1 MRRIEWNHKVE
12 LTVTEGDN
20 MNVIVAENLTPYQ
33 LDDLIY
39 VMNDEVLNDFMDL
52 RLRRTIVETLA
63 TQPKH
68 GYTDIDALKSVV
80 LQELQPFHDVIEH
93 KQATVKSAGFNNA
106 FDGTIDTL
114 NKMGVVDN
122 DYDPEQGYRISGAK
136 LTKVG
141 QVLCDVLFRD
151 QI

>member
-33 LDDLIY
+33 LDDLMY
-39 VMNDEVLNDFMDL
+39 VMNDNVLNDFMDL
-52 RLRRTIVETLA
+52 RLRRTIVEVLA

-68 GYTDIDALKSVV
+68 GYTDIDALKGVV
-80 LQELQPFHDVIEH
+80 VQELQPFKRATDH
-93 KQATVKSAGFNNA
+93 KDATVKSVEFNKA
-106 FDGTIDTL
+106 FDEVIDVL
-114 NKMGVVDN
+114 RSFGVIDN

-141 QVLCDVLFRD
+141 QIVCDVLFRD